1 MTITRS
7 DSRSPAAGGN
17 FSRNKSGPKYT
28 SSSRRKSHLSPARS
42 NRGASLPSSLSVCWY
57 DSRESLS
64 ISVSSV
70 LFFVE
75 LESSSDMTAS
85 PLPECLGAYRLQQV
99 GREIHAGESQSRPLP
114 SVEILDDLQRLF
126 VVMTVNSVVPMLPTT
141 SFALDGH
148 HSARKLPSVIC
159 Q

>member
-57 DSRESLS
+57 DRRESLS
-64 ISVSSV
+64 ISVSAV

-75 LESSSDMTAS
+75 LESTGGIIS
-85 PLPECLGAYRLQQV
+85 LLF
-99 GREIHAGESQSRPLP
+99 
-114 SVEILDDLQRLF
+114 SVEIGDNFQRLP
-126 VVMTVNSVVPMLPTT
+126 VIITMNSVVPA
-141 SFALDGH
+141 FANHELW
-148 HSARKLPSVIC
+148 ARWRPFRSEERRVGKECRVRWGG
-159 Q
+159 

>member
-57 DSRESLS
+57 DRRESLS
-64 ISVSSV
+64 ISVSAV

-75 LESSSDMTAS
+75 LESTGGIIS
-85 PLPECLGAYRLQQV
+85 LLF
-99 GREIHAGESQSRPLP
+99 
-114 SVEILDDLQRLF
+114 SVEIGDNFQRLPVSYNEF
-126 VVMTVNSVVPMLPTT
+126 RRASV
-141 SFALDGH
+141 
-148 HSARKLPSVIC
+148 C
-159 Q
+159 QLRAWRSMATIRPENFRP

>member
-57 DSRESLS
+57 DRRESLS
-64 ISVSSV
+64 ISVSAV

-75 LESSSDMTAS
+75 LESTGGIIS
-85 PLPECLGAYRLQQV
+85 LLF
-99 GREIHAGESQSRPLP
+99 
-114 SVEILDDLQRLF
+114 SVEIGDNFQRLP
-126 VVMTVNSVVPMLPTT
+126 VIMTMNSVVPAFPNQSPLLTPLAKIGLLFQVRAQT
-141 SFALDGH
+141 AGKPHPEVLA
-148 HSARKLPSVIC
+148 SAVRNNA
-159 Q
+159 